1 MGGVNAVNASWRSG
15 TAALSGSAGPGGSY
29 QVWGSAWD
37 TGMALTVHTTPF
49 CTKDLTQFRAVP
61 AARARRP
68 LTRAPGRFTDNPGA
82 PDIYCLRSARSDE
95 QLGLAMARQH
105 LRDLGA
111 ISIRRDS
118 AESSRAGGSP
128 CGPSLTPLGA
138 VQLSLEMNVAPGP
151 AQTVQCDRRRRR
163 GRRGRGQREH
173 CQRGRWRRRPRRRW

>member
-37 TGMALTVHTTPF
+37 TGMTLTVHTTPF
-49 CTKDLTQFRAVP
+49 CTKDLTKFRAVP

-68 LTRAPGRFTDNPGA
+68 LTRAPGRFTASPGA

-111 ISIRRDS
+111 ISIRRPLTLTLTLTLTHLNPSSEPDPVRR
-118 AESSRAGGSP
+118 SSRRDGGCP
-128 CGPSLTPLGA
+128 RAVRAPTVGIKRARYAIPST
-138 VQLSLEMNVAPGP
+138 VAP
-151 AQTVQCDRRRRR
+151 A
-163 GRRGRGQREH
+163 
-173 CQRGRWRRRPRRRW
+173 